1 MTEQYIRYAAM
12 FIIIMMAVID
22 DYRRFKVSNRI
33 IIAGMVIGVVINMG
47 SLMYGGDVRG
57 YIYGG
62 MAGFAIMY
70 MVYIFGG
77 VGAGDVKL
85 LAVCGLL
92 IGVTYIVRL
101 ICAAMVCGVLR
112 GITLTGVMLT
122 VGTCERD
129 AYYMVIYNDYMTK
142 HYARDVRELENVR
155 NKFKDCKIIMDILDT
170 LPVL

>member
-33 IIAGMVIGVVINMG
+33 IIAG
-47 SLMYGGDVRG
+47 DVRG

-70 MVYIFGG
+70 MEYIFGG

-101 ICAAMVCGVLR
+101 ICAAMVCGVL
-112 GITLTGVMLT
+112 TGV
-122 VGTCERD
+122 
-129 AYYMVIYNDYMTK
+129 
-142 HYARDVRELENVR
+142 LENVGVIKGR
-155 NKFKDCKIIMDILDT
+155 QGVCIRDNVLIKQGRHTIHRFHYTYALCLGAAIMV
-170 LPVL
+170 VLNIKA

>member
-92 IGVTYIVRL
+92 IGVTYIVTSTARQSFWRRESRPS
-101 ICAAMVCGVLR
+101 ARAMS
-112 GITLTGVMLT
+112 
-122 VGTCERD
+122 
-129 AYYMVIYNDYMTK
+129 
-142 HYARDVRELENVR
+142 
-155 NKFKDCKIIMDILDT
+155 
-170 LPVL
+170 PVWRSSGM

>member
-62 MAGFAIMY
+62 MAGFCNY
-70 MVYIFGG
+70 VYGVYIWRRR
-77 VGAGDVKL
+77 
-85 LAVCGLL
+85 C
-92 IGVTYIVRL
+92 RR
-101 ICAAMVCGVLR
+101 C
-112 GITLTGVMLT
+112 
-122 VGTCERD
+122 
-129 AYYMVIYNDYMTK
+129 
-142 HYARDVRELENVR
+142 
-155 NKFKDCKIIMDILDT
+155 
-170 LPVL
+170 

>member
-70 MVYIFGG
+70 
-77 VGAGDVKL
+77 
-85 LAVCGLL
+85 
-92 IGVTYIVRL
+92 
-101 ICAAMVCGVLR
+101 
-112 GITLTGVMLT
+112 TLN
-122 VGTCERD
+122 RSFSIRKKKRS
-129 AYYMVIYNDYMTK
+129 AYSRPM
-142 HYARDVRELENVR
+142 R
-155 NKFKDCKIIMDILDT
+155 KDI
-170 LPVL
+170 

>member
-77 VGAGDVKL
+77 VHFAGTVLGIQCK
-85 LAVCGLL
+85 VS
-92 IGVTYIVRL
+92 IVEPMTIERFVGKAKRV
-101 ICAAMVCGVLR
+101 IDLR
-112 GITLTGVMLT
+112 H
-122 VGTCERD
+122 E
-129 AYYMVIYNDYMTK
+129 
-142 HYARDVRELENVR
+142 
-155 NKFKDCKIIMDILDT
+155 KD
-170 LPVL
+170 

>member
-92 IGVTYIVRL
+92 IGVTYIVCPFYQIQNR
-101 ICAAMVCGVLR
+101 IRPLR
-112 GITLTGVMLT
+112 HMLFQSETGVFSFCPFQTEHVLS
-122 VGTCERD
+122 
-129 AYYMVIYNDYMTK
+129 A
-142 HYARDVRELENVR
+142 
-155 NKFKDCKIIMDILDT
+155 LDF
-170 LPVL
+170 PFFPAS